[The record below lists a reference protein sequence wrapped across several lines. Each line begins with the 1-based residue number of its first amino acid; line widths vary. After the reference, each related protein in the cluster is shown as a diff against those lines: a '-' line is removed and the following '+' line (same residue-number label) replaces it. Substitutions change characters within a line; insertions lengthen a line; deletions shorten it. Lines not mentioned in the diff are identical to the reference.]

1 MGYARETGYDVWMR
15 HRGRWGE
22 AASVVMV
29 FGMYMKTWRWRNAS
43 SRVRWFS
50 VYRFCWRESVPRIR
64 EWRELSRTNWI
75 VSGKLF
81 FSLSFI
87 SISLLF
93 LSIYDFEDSSSKF
106 VVVDRL
112 YMCISIYSKCSIFC
126 TLNSTGWNEWRIVQ
140 FDNLVR
146 NFCLFS
152 IIYFLLLVFKVKVHV
167 NRKLSYFCE
176 RFIYIL

>member
-81 FSLSFI
+81 FSFSSI

-106 VVVDRL
+106 VVVRIDCICVYL
-112 YMCISIYSKCSIFC
+112 YI
-126 TLNSTGWNEWRIVQ
+126 
-140 FDNLVR
+140 R
-146 NFCLFS
+146 NVVYFAHWTVLGGMNGESYNS
-152 IIYFLLLVFKVKVHV
+152 IIWLEIFVYFLL
-167 NRKLSYFCE
+167 
-176 RFIYIL
+176 FIFYY

>member
-81 FSLSFI
+81 FSFSSI

-106 VVVDRL
+106 VVVRIDCICVYL
-112 YMCISIYSKCSIFC
+112 YI
-126 TLNSTGWNEWRIVQ
+126 
-140 FDNLVR
+140 R
-146 NFCLFS
+146 NVVYFAHWTVLAGMNGESYNS
-152 IIYFLLLVFKVKVHV
+152 IIWLEIFVYFLL
-167 NRKLSYFCE
+167 
-176 RFIYIL
+176 FIFYY

>member
-81 FSLSFI
+81 FSLSSI

-106 VVVDRL
+106 VVVRIDCICVYL
-112 YMCISIYSKCSIFC
+112 YI
-126 TLNSTGWNEWRIVQ
+126 
-140 FDNLVR
+140 R
-146 NFCLFS
+146 NVYFAHWTVLGGMNGELYNS
-152 IIYFLLLVFKVKVHV
+152 IIWLEIFVYFLL
-167 NRKLSYFCE
+167 
-176 RFIYIL
+176 FIFYY